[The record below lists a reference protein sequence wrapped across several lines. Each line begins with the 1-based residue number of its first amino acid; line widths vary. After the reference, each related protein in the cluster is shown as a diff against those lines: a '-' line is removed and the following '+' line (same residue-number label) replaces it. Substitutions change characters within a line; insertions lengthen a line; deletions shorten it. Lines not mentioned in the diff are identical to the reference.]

1 MDSRSERA
9 SALLGRGGRSLR
21 EDRTVQAVLALAAL
35 GTLLR
40 LPLLGRRIA
49 HFDEGRVNYW
59 TLHFLETGE
68 FHYRYIIHGPF
79 VQHVDRALFA
89 VVGPTDFAARLPI
102 AVVGSL
108 LPLAALLFR
117 ERLRDVEVAAL
128 AGFLGLNPLLI
139 YYSRFMRSTLL
150 VAGFSF
156 VAFGLFVRAV
166 DTGARRYAYA
176 GAFAWTLAFAAKENA
191 LVYLLCWLG
200 ASVLLLDHWLFRP
213 GTTTS
218 GFDRLRGWYRGVVD
232 RPADRLGPLA
242 EGALLVSTS
251 ALVVGAVTL
260 FFYAPRSPDGG
271 VGLWSTVF
279 APWTLPA
286 LVDATVA
293 DIATGLDYWFARPGE
308 TENLAHT
315 YRVRLGKFV
324 GTGMEYAAAVGA
336 FAVAGTVLERYF
348 SDRPRLTVMFA
359 AYWGFV
365 SVLGYP
371 LGTDIWA
378 AWIIVNAVVPLA
390 IPAAVGLGVLVRTGR
405 DALAEDDTVSVAAAG
420 LILLLVVGQAGAA
433 AATGVYSDTTSA
445 DNQLV
450 QYAQPSQEMRP
461 SVDEMAVVAAENEG
475 TDALVYGEAFV
486 DGKTDGRSP
495 ACAKWFEVLPYPWYF
510 EAHDVEVTC
519 ATDASGLPDR
529 PPPVVI
535 VKQEVEGGERVVPRP
550 VAEYVP
556 DSYDRRTFQ
565 LRTTAK
571 PVAVFVDPASRPNSS
586 R

>member
-1 MDSRSERA
+1 MSSRSERV
-9 SALLGRGGRSLR
+9 SALVDRGGRALR
-21 EDRTVQAVLALAAL
+21 GDRTVQAVLLLAVL
-35 GTLLR
+35 GALLR

-79 VQHVDRALFA
+79 VQHVDRVLFA
-89 VVGPTDFAARLPI
+89 VLGPTDFAARLPI

-128 AGFLGLNPLLI
+128 AGFLALNPLLL

-156 VAFGLFVRAV
+156 VAFGLFVRAI
-166 DTGARRYAYA
+166 DTGRRRYAYA
-176 GAFAWTLAFAAKENA
+176 GAFAWALAFAAKENA

-200 ASVLLLDHWLFRP
+200 ASALLLDHWLFRP

-218 GFDRLRGWYRGVVD
+218 GFDRLRGWYRGVAD
-232 RPADRLGPLA
+232 RPDDRIRPIPEA
-242 EGALLVSTS
+242 ALLVSTS
-251 ALVVGAVTL
+251 LLVVGAVTL

-279 APWTLPA
+279 APWTLPE

-293 DIATGLDYWFARPGE
+293 DITTGLDYWFGRPGE
-308 TENLAHT
+308 TENLAST
-315 YRVRLGKFV
+315 YRTRLGKFV
-324 GTGMEYAAAVGA
+324 GVGTEYAAALAA
-336 FAVAGTVLERYF
+336 FAVAGTVLERYVA
-348 SDRPRLTVMFA
+348 DRPRLIVMFA

-390 IPAAVGLGVLVRTGR
+390 IPAAVGLGVLLRTGR
-405 DALAEDDTVSVAAAG
+405 DAYVENDTVSVAAAG
-420 LILLLVVGQAGAA
+420 LILLVIVGQAGVA
-433 AATGVYSDTTSA
+433 AATGVYTNTTSA
-445 DNQLV
+445 DNRLV
-450 QYAQPSQEMRP
+450 QFAQPSQEMRP
-461 SVDEMAVVAAENEG
+461 SVDEMAAVAAANDG
-475 TDALVYGEAFV
+475 TDALVYGEPFV
-486 DGKTDGRSP
+486 DGDTDGRAP
-495 ACAKWFEVLPYPWYF
+495 PCVKWFEMLPYPWYL
-510 EAHDVEVTC
+510 EAHDVQVTC
-519 ATDASGLPDR
+519 AMNESQLPDR
-529 PPPVVI
+529 PPPVII
-535 VKQEVEGGERVVPRP
+535 VQKEDYAGEVVVPRS
-550 VAEYVP
+550 ALEYVP
-556 DSYDRRTFQ
+556 ESYEQRTFQ

-571 PVAVFVDPASRPNSS
+571 QVAVFVDPERRPD
-586 R
+586 